1 MSIFTKGKSP
11 VLLVLLPFFVQPLR
25 ERQREVYPL
34 PNSMSRL
41 FLNYF
46 VKKELHHIQIQPSL
60 DTMYSYSLG
69 GLK

>member
-34 PNSMSRL
+34 PITMSRL

-46 VKKELHHIQIQPSL
+46 VNFLPGKK
-60 DTMYSYSLG
+60 TA
-69 GLK
+69 